1 MTKIRQDPKS
11 KASRR
16 ISLASFVGTTIE
28 WYDFYL
34 FGTASALFFNI
45 LFFPKISPIAG
56 IMAAYATYAVG
67 FFARPLGG
75 LIFGH
80 FGDRVSRKKMLIFTL
95 CLMGGSTFLIGL
107 LPTYEQI
114 GVFAPL
120 LLVIL
125 RCIQGIAVGGEW
137 AGAVVM
143 SAEVSREK
151 ERGFYSSWPNSGAP
165 FGLVIS
171 IAIFLV
177 FSALPQE
184 QFLSWGWRIPFLL
197 SFFVV
202 LVGLYIRLQIM
213 ESKIFVEATKNKRPS
228 KRPALEMLH
237 SHFRNFLLAIGAR
250 LIESASFYVLT
261 VFILS
266 YGTFE
271 LHISK
276 TILLYAV
283 MVGAIFETLLIPYFG
298 SLSDRIGRRPVYI
311 TGALLMALFA
321 FPFFWLLQT
330 KNTALIFLA
339 VIFGMCI
346 PHAMMHG
353 AQGAFYSELFKTRIR
368 YSGTAIAY
376 HLSAAFSGGLA
387 PLIATGLVE
396 WAHGYTW
403 PVSIYLIIMAVITI
417 VSVYLSVER
426 AQKDISA

>member
-213 ESKIFVEATKNKRPS
+213 ESKIFIEATKNKRPS

-271 LHISK
+271 LHLSK

>member
-1 MTKIRQDPKS
+1 MAIIRQDPKS
-11 KASRR
+11 KASRKV
-16 ISLASFVGTTIE
+16 SLASFIGTTIE

-45 LFFPKISPIAG
+45 LFFPKISPVAG

-80 FGDRVSRKKMLIFTL
+80 FGDKVSRKKMLVFTL

-107 LPTYEQI
+107 LPTYEKI
-114 GVFAPL
+114 GIFAPL

-177 FSALPQE
+177 FTALPKE
-184 QFLSWGWRIPFLL
+184 QFLSWGWRVPFLL
-197 SFFVV
+197 SFIVV

-213 ESKIFVEATKNKRPS
+213 ESKIFVASAKNKRPP
-228 KRPALEMLH
+228 KTPALEMLH

-266 YGTFE
+266 YGTLE
-271 LHISK
+271 LHLSK
-276 TILLYAV
+276 AILLYAV
-283 MVGAIFETLLIPYFG
+283 MTGAIFETLLIPYFG

-330 KNTALIFLA
+330 KNPVLIFFA

-353 AQGAFYSELFKTRIR
+353 AQGAFYSELFNTRIR

-376 HLSAAFSGGLA
+376 HLSAALSGGLA

-396 WAHGYTW
+396 WAHGNTW
-403 PVSIYLIIMAVITI
+403 PVSVYLIILAVITI
-417 VSVYLSVER
+417 ISIYLSVES
-426 AQKDISA
+426 AQKDISG

>member
-1 MTKIRQDPKS
+1 MTIIRQDPKS

-16 ISLASFVGTTIE
+16 VSLASFIGTTIE

-45 LFFPKISPIAG
+45 LFFPKISPVAG

-80 FGDRVSRKKMLIFTL
+80 FGDRVSRKKMLVFTL

-107 LPTYEQI
+107 LPTYEMI
-114 GVFAPL
+114 GIFAPF

-177 FSALPQE
+177 FSALPKE
-184 QFLSWGWRIPFLL
+184 QFLSWGWRVPFLL
-197 SFFVV
+197 SFIVV

-213 ESKIFVEATKNKRPS
+213 ESKIFVAATNHKHPPKI
-228 KRPALEMLH
+228 PALEMLR
-237 SHFRNFLLAIGAR
+237 SQFRNFLLAIGAR

-266 YGTFE
+266 YGTLE
-271 LHISK
+271 LHLSK

-283 MVGAIFETLLIPYFG
+283 MIGAIFETFLIPYFG

-311 TGALLMALFA
+311 TGALSMALFA

-330 KNTALIFLA
+330 KNPALIFFA

-353 AQGAFYSELFKTRIR
+353 AQGAYYSELFKTRIR

-396 WAHGYTW
+396 WAHGNTW
-403 PVSIYLIIMAVITI
+403 PVSVYLIILAVITI
-417 VSVYLSVER
+417 ISVYLSVER